1 MVFASG
7 GERYL
12 STKLFD
18 SVRYEAENL
27 PIEWEPKADYYVIKN
42 NKATLWFRLEMCVQ
56 CENNQKMFKHYT
68 TPLEPKKT
76 V

>member
-1 MVFASG
+1 MIFASG

-27 PIEWEPKADYYVIKN
+27 QIEWESKPYYYVIEYN
-42 NKATLWFRLEMCVQ
+42 NKETLRFRLEMCV
-56 CENNQKMFKHYT
+56 
-68 TPLEPKKT
+68 
-76 V
+76 